1 MNTEV
6 EKELQER
13 PQQEIKARTLY
24 LVGVP
29 IGNLGD
35 FTPRALD
42 ILSRV
47 DYIACE
53 EVQTAKRL
61 LNSQRLQIKGTLIS
75 YRESGREASGSNIV
89 ELLKQGKTA
98 AVISG
103 AGMPGVS
110 DPGRDLVLKC
120 HQEGIKVSPVP
131 GASALTAA
139 VAACGLPTRRF
150 AFEGFLPRNDGD
162 RHKFLTSLAGEER
175 TMLFFEAPHRVLST
189 LQALREAFGNRR
201 AFAGRELTKLFEEC
215 TLADLDFLCGKFRE
229 TEPRGEFVI
238 AVEGLREDETARA
251 LEEKARTEADCE
263 FLQSLDISAKD
274 KAAVLSY
281 FRNMP
286 KNKAKQ
292 AVMGK

>member
-1 MNTEV
+1 MNTEADR
-6 EKELQER
+6 ELQE
-13 PQQEIKARTLY
+13 PSKTELKPHTLY

-35 FTPRALD
+35 FTPRAAD
-42 ILSRV
+42 ILRRA

-53 EVQTAKRL
+53 EVQASRRL
-61 LNSQRLQIKGTLIS
+61 LNALHLEVKGTLIS
-75 YRESGREASGSNIV
+75 YRESGREASGSNIAD
-89 ELLKQGKTA
+89 LLKQGKTV

-103 AGMPGVS
+103 AGMPGIS

-120 HQEGIKVSPVP
+120 HQEGLGVSPVP

-139 VAACGLPTRRF
+139 AASCGLPTRRF
-150 AFEGFLPRNDGD
+150 AFEGFLPRGDGD
-162 RHKFLTSLAGEER
+162 RQKFLATLAREER

-201 AFAGRELTKLFEEC
+201 AFVGRELTKYFEEC
-215 TLADLDFLCGKFRE
+215 VLADLEFFCEKYRE

-238 AVEGLREDETARA
+238 AVEGLQEDETAKA
-251 LEEKARTEADCE
+251 LEAKVQLEADCE
-263 FLQSLDISAKD
+263 FLKDLDISAKD
-274 KAAVLSY
+274 KAAILGY
-281 FRNMP
+281 FRDIP